1 MSESDS
7 VEFFP
12 MPHGLPF
19 SRAVRIGDLYYLS
32 GQLGLDEAGRLVPG
46 FAAQVRQ
53 TMRNI
58 AGALDAVGLGMEQVV
73 KCTVT
78 LRDIALWAE
87 FNEIYLTFFDPGR
100 LPVRTAFG
108 SVALALEAEVEVEAW
123 ACRAVPAAPS
133 RA

>member
-1 MSESDS
+1 MSTPDS
-7 VEFFP
+7 PEFFP

-32 GQLGLDEAGRLVPG
+32 GQIGLDDEGRLVPG
-46 FAAQVRQ
+46 FAAQARQ
-53 TMRNI
+53 AMHNI
-58 AGALDAVGLGMEQVV
+58 AGALDAVGLGMEHVV

-87 FNEIYLTFFDPGR
+87 FNEIYLTFFDSRR

-108 SVALALEAEVEVEAW
+108 SVALALDADVEVEAW
-123 ACRAVPAAPS
+123 ACRAVPAASS
-133 RA
+133 RG